1 MRNGLKCIVFSVC
14 IIFLSSCGGSR
25 KVTKKPTAKP
35 AQKTVQIYTP
45 KVETAEPEVTK
56 TISPIRFNNTEEYI
70 LFFKDFAIEKM
81 KQYGIP
87 ASITLAQ
94 GVLESGSGQ
103 SELAYKSN
111 NHFGIKCHEWTS
123 ERVYYDDDAKGECFR
138 KYADPRQSYED
149 HSLFLTTRKRYAGL
163 FSLPP
168 TDYVAWAKGL
178 KNAGYAT
185 DPKYPQKLIKIINDY
200 RLYRFDKEAV
210 GKGGEAL
217 VLTET
222 DTPVVTNASNGVS
235 VKIETSTNGI
245 HEVKAGE
252 TLYSLAKAYGVTVDD
267 LKNWN
272 QLSDNNIS
280 IGQEL
285 YVTAPQNN
293 VQPQKEVIY
302 IVQPGDSLYAISRLT
317 GISVDEIKRLN
328 NLTSNQIF
336 IGQQLII
343 KP

>member
-1 MRNGLKCIVFSVC
+1 MRKAFKHIVFLVF

-25 KVTKKPTAKP
+25 KVAKKPTAKP
-35 AQKTVQIYTP
+35 AQKAVQIYTP
-45 KVETAEPEVTK
+45 KVETAEPEVKK

-111 NHFGIKCHEWTS
+111 NHFGIKCHEWTG
-123 ERVYYDDDAKGECFR
+123 ERVYHDDDAKGECFR
-138 KYADPRQSYED
+138 KYSDPRQSYED

-178 KNAGYAT
+178 KRAGYAT

-222 DTPVVTNASNGVS
+222 DTPEATNASNGVS
-235 VKIETSTNGI
+235 VKIETSANGI
-245 HEVKAGE
+245 HEVQAGE
-252 TLYSLAKAYGVTVDD
+252 TLYSLSKAYGVTVDD

-272 QLSDNNIS
+272 QLSNNNIS

-285 YVTAPQNN
+285 YVAVPLQNA
-293 VQPQKEVIY
+293 QPKEVIY
-302 IVQPGDSLYAISRLT
+302 VVQPGDTLYAISKLT

-328 NLTSNQIF
+328 NLNSNQIS

>member
-1 MRNGLKCIVFSVC
+1 MRRAFKYIVFLVF
-14 IIFLSSCGGSR
+14 IIFLTSCGGSR
-25 KVTKKPTAKP
+25 KVAKKPTAKP

-45 KVETAEPEVTK
+45 KVETSEPEVKK

-70 LFFKDFAIEKM
+70 LFFKDFAVEKM
-81 KQYGIP
+81 RQYGIP

-94 GVLESGSGQ
+94 GVLESGSGR

-111 NHFGIKCHEWTS
+111 NHFGIKCHEWTG
-123 ERVYYDDDAKGECFR
+123 ERVYHDDDAKGECFR
-138 KYADPRQSYED
+138 KYPDPRQSYED
-149 HSLFLTTRKRYAGL
+149 HSLFLTTRKRYANL
-163 FSLPP
+163 FSLPS

-210 GKGGEAL
+210 GKGGEEM

-222 DTPVVTNASNGVS
+222 DTPVATNASNGVR
-235 VKIETSTNGI
+235 VKIETTANGI
-245 HEVKAGE
+245 HEVLAGE
-252 TLYSLAKAYGVTVDD
+252 TLYSLSKAYGVTVDD
-267 LKNWN
+267 LKSWN
-272 QLSDNNIS
+272 QLTGNNIS

-285 YVTAPQNN
+285 YVTAPQQNAR
-293 VQPQKEVIY
+293 PQEVIY
-302 IVQPGDSLYAISRLT
+302 VVQPGDTLYAISRIT
-317 GISVDEIKRLN
+317 GISVDELKSLN
-328 NLTSNQIF
+328 NLNSNQIS